1 MEGEEGDQTF
11 TTNICPIRDT
21 QVPKQ
26 MDPHTRGETPR
37 ATTEDCTQA
46 RFPPLINLVPGQPL
60 GFLADFDWLLMGLDS
75 GHQCVSFVPR
85 KKKRVMSLARP

>member
-26 MDPHTRGETPR
+26 MDPHTRGEPPR
-37 ATTEDCTQA
+37 ATTEDCTQGGA
-46 RFPPLINLVPGQPL
+46 FGFGGAAFAQPLISLVL
-60 GFLADFDWLLMGLDS
+60 S
-75 GHQCVSFVPR
+75 
-85 KKKRVMSLARP
+85 